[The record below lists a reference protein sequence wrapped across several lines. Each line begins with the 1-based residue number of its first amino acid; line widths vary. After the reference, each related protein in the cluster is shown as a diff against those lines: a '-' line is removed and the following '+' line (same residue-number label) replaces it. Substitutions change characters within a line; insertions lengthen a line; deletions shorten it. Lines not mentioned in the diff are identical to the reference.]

1 MNQKKLYWG
10 MGITAV
16 WLAVIIVFW
25 IFGGLT
31 SPSSLNELGDFL
43 AGIFAPVA
51 FLWLI
56 LGYVQQGKQLEQN
69 SRAIKL
75 QAEALNLQIEEF
87 RKIVALQEKQNLD
100 KKMSVKPKF
109 LFNEGVCIKEY
120 EENED
125 EDIFN
130 LSLQLLNHGTGEAF
144 DITVNNKS
152 DYSYSLFEV
161 SKLGI
166 DSSILV
172 SFSLYISSFDQYFEG
187 LLYRKLIEIEFKDKF
202 GNQFKE
208 IFTLYIGRKEND
220 MGTAFVSVLEGID
233 NTYDLITSENKD
245 H

>member
-1 MNQKKLYWG
+1 